1 MTQQTQPIDLFFWPT
16 PNGFKVTMFF
26 EEVGIPY
33 NVHPINIGAG
43 DQFKPEFLAIAPNN
57 RMPEITDPEGPGG
70 EPISIFESGAIL
82 QYLGRKFDQFYP
94 TDERARVKVEEWL
107 MWQMGGFGPMLGQNH
122 HFNQYA
128 PEKLPYAM
136 KRYTDETHRLY
147 GVLNKQL
154 EGQQFIT
161 GDYTIADMA
170 CLGWARGWEKQG
182 MDIAEFPN
190 VGGWIDRLMA
200 RTAVQK
206 AFDVGSEWRKPM
218 SDEDKKTLFNQRAR

>member
-57 RMPEITDPEGPGG
+57 RMPAITDPEGPGG

>member
-16 PNGFKVTMFF
+16 PNGFKVTMFL
-26 EEVGIPY
+26 EEAGIPY
-33 NVHPINIGAG
+33 DVHPINIGAG

-57 RMPEITDPEGPGG
+57 RMPAITDPEGPGG

-82 QYLGRKFDQFYP
+82 QYLGRKFGQFYP
-94 TDERARVKVEEWL
+94 MDERTRVKVEEWL

-154 EGQQFIT
+154 EGKQFIAS
-161 GDYTIADMA
+161 DYTIADMA

-200 RTAVQK
+200 RPAVQK

-218 SDEDKKTLFNQRAR
+218 SDDDKKVLFNQRAR